1 MSQKNTLYI
10 ILLIILFNVSSFAQW
25 KSVGLNDQYVWTF
38 AVIDSNIFAGSGGGG
53 IFLSTDNG
61 ATWEHSDSGLT
72 SLGISSL
79 IGLPNPVGGN
89 YIFAG
94 TYGDGV
100 FLSTNNGATWA
111 QTSLDSQYVWS
122 LASSGSNIFAGTE
135 KGIFLSSNNGTNW
148 TQINSGLT
156 NFVINALVVSPNGTN
171 IFAGTAKGIFLS
183 KDNGTNWVS
192 IDSGLTN
199 QYVWS
204 LFISD
209 TNLFAGTEKGVFLST
224 NNGANWKQLGL
235 DTQYV
240 WTFAKVDSMLFVGT
254 NGGVFASTNNTFNWI
269 PINSGLSNSDVTS
282 LVIKDT
288 NIFAG
293 SFGVYVL
300 SLNNIFTPT
309 VVKQIKNSYPQE
321 FFLAQNYPNPFNPST
336 TINFAVQKES
346 FVSIKVYDALGR
358 EIATLVNEE
367 KPVGNYSVQ
376 LVLGNK
382 QLASGVY
389 FYRMQAGSFVETKKL
404 IFMK

>member
-1 MSQKNTLYI
+1 MSKKNILCI
-10 ILLIILFNVSSFAQW
+10 ILVIILCNFSLFAQW
-25 KSVGLNDQYVWTF
+25 KSVGLSSQYVWTF

-61 ATWEHSDSGLT
+61 TTWEHPDTGLT

-79 IGLPNPVGGN
+79 IGLPNPAGGN

-94 TYGDGV
+94 TYGGGV
-100 FLSTNNGATWA
+100 FLSINNGVTWS

-122 LASSGSNIFAGTE
+122 LAISGSNIFAGTN

-148 TQINSGLT
+148 TPINSGLT

-171 IFAGTAKGIFLS
+171 IFAGTANGIFLS

-199 QYVWS
+199 NYVWS
-204 LFISD
+204 LFVSD

-224 NNGANWKQLGL
+224 NNGENWKQLGL

-240 WTFAKVDSMLFVGT
+240 WSFAKVDSILFVGT
-254 NGGVFASTNNTFNWI
+254 SGGVFASTNNSFNWI
-269 PINSGLSNSDVTS
+269 PINSGLTNSDVTS
-282 LVIKDT
+282 LAIKDT

-293 SFGVYVL
+293 SLGVYVL
-300 SLNNIFTPT
+300 SLNNVFTPT
-309 VVKQIKNSYPQE
+309 GVKQIRNSYPKE

-358 EIATLVNEE
+358 EISTLVNEE

-389 FYRMQAGSFVETKKL
+389 FYRMQAGNFAETKKL
-404 IFMK
+404 IFLK